1 LPSPRGAQGL
11 PPDTLPLLL
20 LFNSSL
26 SSIYKKAQTME
37 QDKKQIVHSE
47 DVIEYYSDGS
57 ARVLMANILTSDRVI
72 YPGMILLKS
81 EGSHFDSI
89 TIISITDKNGFLYL
103 KIKDNKTGRIG
114 TISQKIDTDYYV
126 WTLISYDYL
135 AGEFILNNLKRRTEI
150 EFDF

>member
-1 LPSPRGAQGL
+1 
-11 PPDTLPLLL
+11 
-20 LFNSSL
+20 
-26 SSIYKKAQTME
+26 ME